1 MNKIP
6 EKELVKLRMSYTL
19 ENWNIILKEATNETI
34 SYSRFLNRMIEAEYH
49 YKLENERLGRVL
61 RAKIPISY
69 VIETYPFD
77 RQPKLHKKLIME
89 AYDSMNYV
97 RDKKDLILI
106 GSTGCGKT
114 GLSSTFLTNAL
125 NLGFSGRFIDFSEL
139 IHILYQSKA
148 DHSEKKVVDKFVR
161 YDVLLIDEL
170 GYMSCKKEQAG
181 MFFDLLRRRHRK
193 STPII
198 TSQLGFDEWGTFLND
213 PHIVAALLDLITEN
227 WIIFNMK
234 DCKSIRGEQII
245 YDTKQLTKNP

>member
-1 MNKIP
+1 MKKIMNKVP
-6 EKELVKLRMSYTL
+6 EKELQKLRLSHLL
-19 ENWNIILKEATNETI
+19 ENWDFLLKEAVNEKI
-34 SYSRFLNRMIEAEYH
+34 SYSRFLNRIIETEYLH
-49 YKLENERLGRVL
+49 KLEKERLARVL

-97 RDKKDLILI
+97 KDKKDLILI
-106 GSTGCGKT
+106 GPTGCGKT
-114 GLSSTFLTNAL
+114 GLATVFLTHAL
-125 NLGFSGRFIDFSEL
+125 NLGYSGHFIDFSEL

-148 DHSEKKVVDKFVR
+148 DHSEEKVVNRFVR

-181 MFFDLLRRRHRK
+181 LFFDLLRRRHK
-193 STPII
+193 EATTII

-213 PHIVAALLDLITEN
+213 PHIVAALLDRITEN
-227 WIIFNMK
+227 CIIFNMK
-234 DCKSIRGEQII
+234 DCKSIREKQII
-245 YDTKQLTKNP
+245 YATK

>member
-1 MNKIP
+1 MNKVP
-6 EKELVKLRMSYTL
+6 EKELQKLRLSHLL
-19 ENWNIILKEATNETI
+19 ENWDFLLKEATDEKI
-34 SYSRFLNRMIEAEYH
+34 SYSRFLNRIIDAEYCQR
-49 YKLENERLGRVL
+49 LEKERLARVL

-89 AYDSMNYV
+89 AYDSINYM

-106 GSTGCGKT
+106 GPTGCGKT
-114 GLSSTFLTNAL
+114 GLSTAFLTHAL
-125 NLGFSGRFIDFSEL
+125 NLGYSGRFIDFSEL

-148 DHSEKKVVDKFVR
+148 DHSEEKVVNRFVR

-181 MFFDLLRRRHRK
+181 IFFDLLRRRHK
-193 STPII
+193 EATTII

-213 PHIVAALLDLITEN
+213 PHIVAALLDRITEN
-227 WIIFNMK
+227 CIIFNMK
-234 DCKSIRGEQII
+234 DCKSIREKQII
-245 YDTKQLTKNP
+245 YATK

>member
-1 MNKIP
+1 MNMVP
-6 EKELVKLRMSYTL
+6 EKELQKLRLSHLL
-19 ENWNIILKEATNETI
+19 ENWDFLLKEAANEKS
-34 SYSRFLNRMIEAEYH
+34 SYSSFLNRIIEAEYLH
-49 YKLENERLGRVL
+49 KLEKECLARVL
-61 RAKIPISY
+61 RANIPISY

-106 GSTGCGKT
+106 GPTGCGKT
-114 GLSSTFLTNAL
+114 GLSTAFLTHAL

-148 DHSEKKVVDKFVR
+148 DHSEEKIINRFVR

-181 MFFDLLRRRHRK
+181 IFFDLLRRRHK
-193 STPII
+193 ESTTII

-213 PHIVAALLDLITEN
+213 PHIVAALLDRITEN
-227 WIIFNMK
+227 CIIFNMK
-234 DCKSIRGEQII
+234 DCKSIREKQII
-245 YDTKQLTKNP
+245 YATK

>member
-1 MNKIP
+1 MNKVP
-6 EKELVKLRMSYTL
+6 EKELQKLRLSHLL
-19 ENWNIILKEATNETI
+19 ENWDFLLKEAANEKI
-34 SYSRFLNRMIEAEYH
+34 SYSRFLNRIIEAEYRQR
-49 YKLENERLGRVL
+49 LEKERLARVF

-106 GSTGCGKT
+106 GPTGCGKT
-114 GLSSTFLTNAL
+114 GLSTAFLTHAL
-125 NLGFSGRFIDFSEL
+125 NLGYSGRFIDFSEL

-148 DHSEKKVVDKFVR
+148 DHSEEKVVNRFVR

-181 MFFDLLRRRHRK
+181 IFFDLLRRRHK
-193 STPII
+193 EATTII

-213 PHIVAALLDLITEN
+213 PHIVAALLDRITEN
-227 WIIFNMK
+227 CIIFNMK
-234 DCKSIRGEQII
+234 DCKSIREKQII
-245 YDTKQLTKNP
+245 YATK